1 MASRR
6 VPVDAERFDGDRT
19 VSPCPLTARGLVC
32 GVMGD
37 TDMLAEVA
45 GLLGEPARTRIL
57 TALLGGCA
65 LTGKELAY
73 FAGVT
78 APTASSHLARLVA
91 GELLVMEKQGRCHY
105 YRLKSAEVAHAIEGL
120 MTVAAPPPKGWPP
133 GHQVESALRDARMC
147 YDHMAGR
154 LGVSLC
160 DMMLSRD
167 YVVLA
172 DGGGELTNAGA
183 QFLTAL
189 GVDLEQARGAK
200 RRYCRSCI
208 DWTERRPHISGAV
221 GAGLAEAFLERKWI
235 ARIPDSRA
243 LTITASGRKKLA
255 ELGVADCPEAPARR
269 PDHGLAQEQGA
280 EDDRG
285 GAPRDPR
292 DVRGRRAWDHADL

>member
-1 MASRR
+1 
-6 VPVDAERFDGDRT
+6 
-19 VSPCPLTARGLVC
+19 
-32 GVMGD
+32 MGD

-78 APTASSHLARLVA
+78 APTASSHLSRLVA

-105 YRLKSAEVAHAIEGL
+105 HRLKSAEIARAIEGL

-133 GHQVESALRDARMC
+133 GHRVEPALRDARMC

-154 LGVSLC
+154 LGVLLC
-160 DMMLSRD
+160 DMMLRRD
-167 YVVLA
+167 YVVLV
-172 DGGGELTNAGA
+172 DGGGEVTDAGA
-183 QFLTAL
+183 RFLTSL

-221 GAGLAEAFLERKWI
+221 GAALAEAFLERKWI

-243 LTITASGRKKLA
+243 LTVTAGGRKKLA
-255 ELGVADCPEAPARR
+255 ELGVADRLEAPAPRLVAAAGARPAGMPTRR
-269 PDHGLAQEQGA
+269 LG
-280 EDDRG
+280 
-285 GAPRDPR
+285 
-292 DVRGRRAWDHADL
+292 

>member
-1 MASRR
+1 
-6 VPVDAERFDGDRT
+6 
-19 VSPCPLTARGLVC
+19 
-32 GVMGD
+32 MGD

-78 APTASSHLARLVA
+78 APTASSHLSRLVA

-105 YRLKSAEVAHAIEGL
+105 YRLKSAEVARAIEGL
-120 MTVAAPPPKGWPP
+120 MTVAASPPKGWPP
-133 GHQVESALRDARMC
+133 GHRVEPALRDARMC

-160 DMMLSRD
+160 DMMQRRD
-167 YVVLA
+167 YVVLV
-172 DGGGELTNAGA
+172 DGGVELTEAGA
-183 QFLTAL
+183 RFLTGL

-221 GAGLAEAFLERKWI
+221 GAGLAQVFLERSWI

-243 LTITASGRKKLA
+243 LTVTAGGRKKLA
-255 ELGVADCPEAPARR
+255 ELEVADLLETR
-269 PDHGLAQEQGA
+269 P
-280 EDDRG
+280 G
-285 GAPRDPR
+285 GAQN
-292 DVRGRRAWDHADL
+292 GWSRASSLLSSRSS